1 MDGSE
6 WKAALRLQIE
16 ALARRNELHRRCNRD
31 SVWKRTA
38 DMDVKIVRLR
48 ELVATDAN
56 YAAQF
61 YLECVCHA
69 DETERILNR
78 AATPL
83 IIDNSSYKPAVEITL
98 PERSSSNR
106 GPRWWEQLSI
116 HRKHQ
121 EHVDDRQKVRN
132 LWKTQ
137 ADCFLSCLGFVIGIG
152 NMLKFPGKIC
162 EYGGIFIAPYFVCLI
177 FIGFP
182 MLHLHLCIG
191 QYAGETPDAAFYR
204 LMPITCGSVGWAF
217 VLAAIPVIIYHNF
230 VVIWSLQYLWYSMLS
245 MVISDRMPWEN
256 RVATFCLLHQRH
268 CDIHVESIP
277 APMAH
282 QDFHFFGVDS
292 HVFSFDIL
300 SLTSY
305 TQLAP
310 SLPQRHIVLALTSA
324 WLLIFICICKGTTW
338 MTWAFRLTA
347 TIPYLMLFILLIRGL
362 SLPGASIGLSFL
374 FSSVIFEYKSSFLF
388 MVSFILINFGVG
400 TGAIMSIAAY
410 SKYRNYVYR
419 DAALLAIINAFTSVL
434 ASMVLFSFL
443 GLLSISS
450 GKDISSIINHDP
462 FYMIFTVIPSTTSL
476 MRWGPLWMSILFA
489 TVVLTAMDAEFIW
502 IEMLASSVMNKALK
516 LRPVFLK
523 SCFQCQHSFQD
534 GFFVFHSMN
543 SLISSVPTFI
553 LSFLVLTAFTYL
565 YGVDRFLKDV
575 SSMLR
580 IPMGNATKWVHLR
593 VQEKLLELFGPCG
606 SFIRISWVLIC
617 PCFLTVSAMFSDI
630 KLYIDPTS
638 RGPTIRSACQPC
650 VDNYGWRNGR
660 LKEWQVS
667 QPCRFEHKTSF
678 LSFLMNLSRLSF
690 FFFSEYVALNK
701 TVLGVR
707 QQRSTI
713 IRRFRSEDSV
723 QAFSTG
729 SISITPIGIARQ
741 RSLSSVAIYDNII
754 LKTRQMVTARIKR

>member
-1 MDGSE
+1 
-6 WKAALRLQIE
+6 
-16 ALARRNELHRRCNRD
+16 
-31 SVWKRTA
+31 

-83 IIDNSSYKPAVEITL
+83 IIDNSSYKVTSSRDKKRKKPKVFRETTSTTSAPTTQSVQSTVSLATVEITL

-204 LMPITCGSVGWAF
+204 LMPITCGVGWAF

-256 RVATFCLLHQRH
+256 RVATFCLLHQFNATLKRFH
-268 CDIHVESIP
+268 
-277 APMAH
+277 
-282 QDFHFFGVDS
+282 DFHS

-374 FSSVIFEYKSSFLF
+374 FSSVSNSVLSLKIWSAAAEQVLFE
-388 MVSFILINFGVG
+388 VGVG

-502 IEMLASSVMNKALK
+502 IEMLASSVMNVLGSKDRRLNSRVITIICC
-516 LRPVFLK
+516 LGLLLQIPICN
-523 SCFQCQHSFQD
+523 SD

-593 VQEKLLELFGPCG
+593 VQEKLLKLFGPCG
-606 SFIRISWVLIC
+606 AFIRISWVLIC
-617 PCFLTVSAMFSDI
+617 PCFLTVLMLTHAASYKRPLLFDRHVPLASEFFAWTLVYTPLTAALVGAIIAIVKMRQSGKRISSLFDSSSWHQEEVVVHHVDLPPSTPSYNI
-630 KLYIDPTS
+630 SPKRENTYMYIDPTS

-660 LKEWQVS
+660 LKEWQ
-667 QPCRFEHKTSF
+667 
-678 LSFLMNLSRLSF
+678 
-690 FFFSEYVALNK
+690 
-701 TVLGVR
+701 
-707 QQRSTI
+707 
-713 IRRFRSEDSV
+713 
-723 QAFSTG
+723 
-729 SISITPIGIARQ
+729 
-741 RSLSSVAIYDNII
+741 
-754 LKTRQMVTARIKR
+754 